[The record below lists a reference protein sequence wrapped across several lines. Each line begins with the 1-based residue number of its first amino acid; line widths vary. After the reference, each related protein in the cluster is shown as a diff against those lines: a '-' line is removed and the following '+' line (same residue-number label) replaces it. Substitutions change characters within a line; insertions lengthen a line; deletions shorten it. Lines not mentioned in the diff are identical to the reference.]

1 MGFIFQRI
9 FSELLLPPFAPF
21 CLLIVAW
28 LVAFRYRKLSLL
40 LGTVAVLLFFV
51 SGLSIIANRLGGPWP
66 PVPVAVKPPYPPADA
81 IVVLGGGRYI
91 NAREYA
97 GDTAGPSTLER
108 VRYAAKI
115 FRETGKPI
123 LVTGGMPG
131 GIGER
136 SEGEIMRDI
145 LKDEFHVP
153 VRWVE
158 NQAQESKQ
166 NAHLS
171 APLLKEAG
179 VKRIYL
185 ITHGSHMPRA
195 EAEFISSG
203 FDVVPMI
210 TGFIGPGPETI
221 FSWMPSFD
229 GLANNRALIYEFL
242 ARIKPF

>member
-1 MGFIFQRI
+1 MEFIVQRI
-9 FSELLLPPFAPF
+9 VSELLLPPFAPF
-21 CLLIVAW
+21 CLLFVAW
-28 LVAFRYRKLSLL
+28 LIATRFRRLSLL
-40 LGTVAVLLFFV
+40 LGTVAVFLFFA
-51 SGLSIIANRLGGPWP
+51 SSLSVLANRLGGPWP
-66 PVPVAVKPPYPPADA
+66 AVPVAVKPPYPPADA

-123 LVTGGMPG
+123 LVTGGIPG

-145 LKDEFHVP
+145 LQDEFGVP

-166 NAHLS
+166 NALFS
-171 APLLKEAG
+171 APLLKQAG
-179 VKRIYL
+179 IKRIYL
-185 ITHGSHMPRA
+185 VTHGAHMARA
-195 EAEFISSG
+195 EAEFVAYG
-203 FDVVPMI
+203 FEVVPMI
-210 TGFIGPGPETI
+210 TVFIGPGPETI
-221 FSWMPSFD
+221 FSWTPSFE
-229 GLANNRALIYEFL
+229 GLANNRGLIYNFL
-242 ARIKPF
+242 ARVKPF

>member
-1 MGFIFQRI
+1 MGFIIERI
-9 FSELLLPPFAPF
+9 LSELFLPPFAPF
-21 CLLIVAW
+21 CLLVAAW
-28 LVAFRYRKLSLL
+28 LIALRFRRLSLL
-40 LGTVAVLLFFV
+40 LGTVAVVLFFV
-51 SGLSIIANRLGGPWP
+51 SGLSVLANRLGGPWP
-66 PVPVAVKPPYPPADA
+66 PVPVVVKPPYPPADA

-115 FRETGKPI
+115 FHETRKPI
-123 LVTGGMPG
+123 LVTGGKPG
-131 GIGER
+131 GIGAR

-145 LKDEFHVP
+145 LQDEFRVP

-166 NAHLS
+166 NALLS
-171 APLLKEAG
+171 APLLKQAG
-179 VKRIYL
+179 IKRIYL
-185 ITHGSHMPRA
+185 VTHGAHMARA
-195 EAEFISSG
+195 EAEFVSIG
-203 FDVVPMI
+203 FEVVPMI

-221 FSWMPSFD
+221 FSWTPSFE
-229 GLANNRALIYEFL
+229 GLANNRALIYNFL